1 MQITRSRL
9 AAFTLLEIMIV
20 VAIIGLLAGISTPS
34 VLKARDTSQLNA
46 IVSNLRIIES
56 TKDQWAI
63 EQKQGDGAQPLD
75 TDLAPYLRN
84 YTMPKLILG
93 ETYNINPIGTPATAT
108 IPNTVRLGTY
118 PPGGTVNLP

>member
-1 MQITRSRL
+1 MQLTHSRI

-34 VLKARDTSQLNA
+34 VLKARDTSQFNT
-46 IVSNLRIIES
+46 IISNLRIIES

-63 EQKQGDGAQPLD
+63 EQKQGNGAQPLD

-84 YTMPKLILG
+84 FTMPKLVLG
-93 ETYNINPIGTPATAT
+93 ETYNINPIGTLPTAT
-108 IPNTVRLGTY
+108 VPAGVRLGSI
-118 PPGGTVNLP
+118 PSGGNVTLP

>member
-1 MQITRSRL
+1 MQLTHSRI

-34 VLKARDTSQLNA
+34 VLKARDTSQFNT
-46 IVSNLRIIES
+46 IISNLRIIES

-63 EQKQGDGAQPLD
+63 EQKQRNGAQPLD

-84 YTMPKLILG
+84 FTMPKLVLG
-93 ETYNINPIGTPATAT
+93 ETYNINPIGTLPTAT
-108 IPNTVRLGTY
+108 IPATVRLGTY
-118 PPGGTVNLP
+118 PPGATVNMP

>member
-1 MQITRSRL
+1 MQLTHSRI

-34 VLKARDTSQLNA
+34 VLKARDTSQFNT
-46 IVSNLRIIES
+46 IISNLRIIES

-63 EQKQGDGAQPLD
+63 EQKQGNGAQPLD

-84 YTMPKLILG
+84 FTMPKLVLG
-93 ETYNINPIGTPATAT
+93 ETYNINPIGTLPTAT
-108 IPNTVRLGTY
+108 VPAGVRLGSI
-118 PPGGTVNLP
+118 PWGGNVTLP